1 MLWKSVDCF
10 GFTKSTVPYQWQLK
24 SVVRN
29 FVALTNRGTN
39 FFRKITHI
47 WEFSYPYQILTHGR
61 WHSLKLRVVEK
72 KTGFHVF
79 KFTNRT
85 RDRTKEMFQ
94 LVNELYNKNIVN
106 SLSSWFKRFHS
117 QTVDKT
123 DVAVIATICHGS
135 RFLNIEFVCLVT
147 RQMASLAVFSIF

>member
-1 MLWKSVDCF
+1 M
-10 GFTKSTVPYQWQLK
+10 
-24 SVVRN
+24 RN

-39 FFRKITHI
+39 FFRKITDI
-47 WEFSYPYQILTHGR
+47 RDFSYPYQILTNGR
-61 WHSLKLRVVEK
+61 WHSLKLRVVK
-72 KTGFHVF
+72 KKKPVF
-79 KFTNRT
+79 MFSSSRT
-85 RDRTKEMFQ
+85 EQETEQRKCATYQ

-147 RQMASLAVFSIF
+147 MQMASLAVFSIF